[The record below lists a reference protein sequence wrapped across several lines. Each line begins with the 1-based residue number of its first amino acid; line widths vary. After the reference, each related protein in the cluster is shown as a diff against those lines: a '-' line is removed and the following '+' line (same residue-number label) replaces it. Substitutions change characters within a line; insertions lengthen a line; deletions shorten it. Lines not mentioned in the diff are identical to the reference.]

1 MFLAPGI
8 TYLIPSSLLGCEF
21 HQGCIY
27 FVHHWKLR
35 VQWSA
40 WVIVSA
46 QEILAA
52 LKNFNC
58 LGCFFEDTSFLLVSY
73 QRELLRYSQ
82 PFAWTWSLE
91 SICWMNGWIKT
102 GKKGQV
108 SVRRNNRKRKVII
121 HSHLPNS
128 YSGPGALLGN
138 ERGYR
143 STNVSFLKWNLIPL
157 RTKPVAM
164 MSMEN
169 SKSVNSVEGLFQGE

>member
-1 MFLAPGI
+1 MKC
-8 TYLIPSSLLGCEF
+8 LGYSQCSGNTCCTE
-21 HQGCIY
+21 
-27 FVHHWKLR
+27 
-35 VQWSA
+35 
-40 WVIVSA
+40 
-46 QEILAA
+46 
-52 LKNFNC
+52 NFNC

-82 PFAWTWSLE
+82 PFAWTWRLE

-102 GKKGQV
+102 RKKGQV
-108 SVRRNNRKRKVII
+108 SVRRNNRKRKIII

-169 SKSVNSVEGLFQGE
+169 SKSVNSVEGLFQGEKSHSLWTSHKADKRGNAASQWLITRRYG